1 MYLCVYVVHE
11 YVYAC
16 VQVYVNMHIHRGQRR
31 TYQVSSYM
39 ILH

>member
-11 YVYAC
+11 YVYVC
-16 VQVYVNMHIHRGQRR
+16 VQVYMNMHIYRGQRR
-31 TYQVSSYM
+31 TYQVPSYM